1 MPLKIGD
8 VLKGRYTIREVI
20 DQGGFS
26 VVYRA
31 YDRLYARDVAIKEF
45 ILQLAGRF
53 DEPPENLKARFQRE
67 ALFAAQLRH
76 PHIIEI
82 YDVIFDDTIDC
93 IIMPYLPETL
103 AHHLEQMPYLEVA
116 EATRIMMQICD
127 GLAYVH
133 RFCGADEAAVHCD
146 IKPGNILFDKDTVKI
161 TDFGIAH
168 LPSEVGGVSLKT
180 VLFGAGSIRCMA
192 PEQLSGERKYPQI
205 DVYAAGALFYLM
217 LTGRNYLDFE
227 TANTWEAQ
235 ERNGRKIRETAPF
248 LGPLREKNVPQPL
261 IEIIRKA
268 LAKPIADRYA
278 HAGEMLAALE
288 AAQQALGGT
297 PPALEQAQALKE
309 KIATPQR
316 SRVELAAA
324 PNKIQGQHV
333 MSKPSGAIVEVD
345 SESTSQL
352 GPGETLEN
360 GLGLDHAVTSTGIGS
375 TNSKENNEDD
385 YWPHPEDGS
394 AYHLID
400 YLIAGRLYV
409 VADGVSGE
417 LRGDEA
423 SQLATKTIAET
434 YYEEVFKL
442 EHYPE
447 EAELVAALKT
457 ALLRADQTLLKESQN
472 RHSQADS
479 TDTGGYLQTTAICA
493 VLRGERLILAS
504 VGDSR
509 CYRLRKNE
517 MDRTN
522 PPQVDL
528 LRVEA
533 SGEENKFFLG
543 ANLRPSQISLFSQ
556 ALTPEDMLLLCT
568 DGLYKYLAP
577 DNDPK
582 STPIMIQDN
591 WGYYSS
597 GGIQRLGYELFSQA
611 DDPTTY
617 GGQDNITLL
626 LVEPPQPA
634 AMPVNEA
641 IEQWAAFAWWN
652 VDQLWRFE
660 GSGSAAREKLQAL
673 CHKQAQSFS
682 RAGNPAEREMW
693 EHRAKQLGS
702 TVSSGWAEF
711 QRARELYEKLGL
723 DFREN
728 RKNVVTIFALYDQ
741 TSENSDLRQLGLH
754 AVTDLANLALMSYPD
769 NGEFLWD
776 VYRLFDPFYTR
787 VAPNIAEEEKETAL
801 KILKQVALNLSRAA
815 IILVKGNANDNLD
828 NRTVDVYAK
837 SMVGTIIRYRDQGV
851 YSLTYTQF
859 IDVLKTEKMPVLS
872 KVPPTSSLAFSVE
885 PIASPD
891 VKPENSQ
898 LSLPTTQL
906 VDDEVASPYTPKKSQ
921 SIMRN
926 LLLVVFL
933 IMAIGFGRIVIL
945 QLLNGNTL
953 LATVL
958 RGTPTPVTTN
968 EPVTVTLLPTKT
980 ATPVP
985 TTTPTPTPTPVLEG
999 TPIPTVIGP
1008 ISPDNAK
1015 FVAPLAEWGTKNQE
1029 PIYSIA
1035 ISPNGSLLASGNAQG
1050 EIQLRW
1056 MENGN
1061 IQAVLEKNT
1070 QSVECVTF
1078 SESGERLL
1086 ASLKDNTAH
1095 LWRVN
1100 DRTLLEDRRYAGTL
1114 INCGFWNNGVI
1125 LAYQD
1130 ARNAVYLRAITAGYT
1145 LKKGEYLRLES
1156 NVHVRSIAYSPS
1168 GTVVALGTWQG
1179 MQLWQIVDYRP
1190 EVLHNLVKHIGW
1202 VGAITFSADG
1212 KLIAS
1217 GGADPNDHTIQ
1228 VWDVYSAR
1236 HLTTLDGHT
1245 NNINDLAFSPDG
1257 MIIAS
1262 ASDDQSVR
1270 LWRVSDGELLHTL
1283 KGHADSVNSIVFS
1296 PDGMILASGST
1307 DGTVRLWGMAQQ

>member
-1 MPLKIGD
+1 MNEQSD
-8 VLKGRYTIREVI
+8 
-20 DQGGFS
+20 
-26 VVYRA
+26 
-31 YDRLYARDVAIKEF
+31 AI
-45 ILQLAGRF
+45 
-53 DEPPENLKARFQRE
+53 
-67 ALFAAQLRH
+67 
-76 PHIIEI
+76 
-82 YDVIFDDTIDC
+82 
-93 IIMPYLPETL
+93 
-103 AHHLEQMPYLEVA
+103 
-116 EATRIMMQICD
+116 
-127 GLAYVH
+127 
-133 RFCGADEAAVHCD
+133 
-146 IKPGNILFDKDTVKI
+146 
-161 TDFGIAH
+161 
-168 LPSEVGGVSLKT
+168 
-180 VLFGAGSIRCMA
+180 
-192 PEQLSGERKYPQI
+192 
-205 DVYAAGALFYLM
+205 
-217 LTGRNYLDFE
+217 
-227 TANTWEAQ
+227 
-235 ERNGRKIRETAPF
+235 
-248 LGPLREKNVPQPL
+248 
-261 IEIIRKA
+261 
-268 LAKPIADRYA
+268 AK
-278 HAGEMLAALE
+278 
-288 AAQQALGGT
+288 
-297 PPALEQAQALKE
+297 
-309 KIATPQR
+309 
-316 SRVELAAA
+316 
-324 PNKIQGQHV
+324 
-333 MSKPSGAIVEVD
+333 VD

-352 GPGETLEN
+352 GPGKILEN
-360 GLGLDHAVTSTGIGS
+360 GLGFDRAVVRSGRGS
-375 TNSKENNEDD
+375 ANSKKENEDY
-385 YWPHPEDGS
+385 YWPHPADKTS
-394 AYHLID
+394 HHLID

-409 VADGVSGE
+409 VADGVSRG

-985 TTTPTPTPTPVLEG
+985 TTTPTGTPPSTVASPDIQIGAPQFGIQTPTGGRKQVEIAL
-999 TPIPTVIGP
+999 
-1008 ISPDNAK
+1008 
-1015 FVAPLAEWGTKNQE
+1015 PL
-1029 PIYSIA
+1029 
-1035 ISPNGSLLASGNAQG
+1035 SLTLPAAFTDVD
-1050 EIQLRW
+1050 
-1056 MENGN
+1056 
-1061 IQAVLEKNT
+1061 AVLEVQTFTSAGLSPVGGVPDPTFPTTPSAPLVQRIPLTALNLNDIVFELLYVVEPPRVANPGYAMTVTATLVGSDGKSWVKTTSQFEPFIVPHQPGLTITQVIMPAIVGIGEPFTYHLTIQNT
-1070 QSVECVTF
+1070 GETYIEQIQLNWDASTLSVQFENSGVWQAYLDTIRSLAPGESKEVEIGTSIAQAIPATF
-1078 SESGERLL
+1078 ETSLALIGILADGQQLSLPQQPISLTLYAEGITVRPPPSCTNCMGGDAAPVYVSPTQYSALL
-1086 ASLKDNTAH
+1086 ARLDFA
-1095 LWRVN
+1095 LVVRVFDVQRVRDEIWYYIETVIDEQLIRGWIWSERVQLN
-1100 DRTLLEDRRYAGTL
+1100 DPTLA
-1114 INCGFWNNGVI
+1114 
-1125 LAYQD
+1125 Q
-1130 ARNAVYLRAITAGYT
+1130 YLRENT
-1145 LKKGEYLRLES
+1145 
-1156 NVHVRSIAYSPS
+1156 P
-1168 GTVVALGTWQG
+1168 
-1179 MQLWQIVDYRP
+1179 
-1190 EVLHNLVKHIGW
+1190 
-1202 VGAITFSADG
+1202 
-1212 KLIAS
+1212 
-1217 GGADPNDHTIQ
+1217 
-1228 VWDVYSAR
+1228 
-1236 HLTTLDGHT
+1236 
-1245 NNINDLAFSPDG
+1245 
-1257 MIIAS
+1257 
-1262 ASDDQSVR
+1262 
-1270 LWRVSDGELLHTL
+1270 
-1283 KGHADSVNSIVFS
+1283 
-1296 PDGMILASGST
+1296 
-1307 DGTVRLWGMAQQ
+1307 